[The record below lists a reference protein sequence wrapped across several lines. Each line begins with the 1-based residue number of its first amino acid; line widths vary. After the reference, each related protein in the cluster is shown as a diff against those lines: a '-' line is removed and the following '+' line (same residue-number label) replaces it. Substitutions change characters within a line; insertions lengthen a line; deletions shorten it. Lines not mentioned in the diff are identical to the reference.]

1 MPTLASS
8 LAALLLL
15 VAGARVRPGLPEQ
28 ATLTI
33 VGTGDL
39 HGHLAGLPWFSG
51 YLRNLRAA
59 RAPGAVILLDAGD
72 ILQGTLESN
81 LFEGAPVIDAYNAL
95 GYHALALGNHEFDF
109 GPVGPAPRPT
119 QPGDDAQGALKARA
133 AQARFPF
140 LAANLVRQGTRAAL
154 TWPNV
159 RASTLLVADGIK
171 VGIVGVVTPSTARMT
186 MPANVAGLAFKPLVG
201 TIARESRRLRARG
214 AKVVIVIAHAGGG
227 CRSFADPDALESCD
241 GRSEIFA
248 VAAKLPR
255 GSVDAMIAAHTHQGI
270 AQRVNGIPIIQSYA
284 NGRAFGRIDLTV
296 ARASGEVVAS
306 HLEPPRDI
314 CPSSRPD
321 ECQPGDYLGRP
332 VERDEQL
339 AALIAPAIAAAR
351 HKGEERLGVEVARP
365 LPHSRSQETALGNLL
380 ADLMH
385 TQVEG
390 EGLAVALLNGGG
402 MRTGFPS
409 GPLTYGHLHETF
421 PFDNAF
427 AMAKVRAA
435 TFRALLA
442 RSFARSGALV
452 SLSGVNVHARC
463 QGGTLVVALLRPDG
477 TAIPDDVEL
486 ALATTDFLA
495 TGGDGF
501 FSEAELAF
509 EMGTPIRDHLAAV
522 LRAKGGRL
530 SPEQHFDP
538 RHPRVQLPGPVPL
551 RCGP

>member
-15 VAGARVRPGLPEQ
+15 VSGSQVRPGKPEQ
-28 ATLTI
+28 TTLTI
-33 VGTGDL
+33 VGTSDL
-39 HGHLAGLPWFSG
+39 HGHLAGLPWFGG

-72 ILQGTLESN
+72 VLQGTLESN

-95 GYHALALGNHEFDF
+95 GYGALAIGNHEFDF
-109 GPVGPAPRPT
+109 GPVGPAPRPV
-119 QPGDDAQGALKARA
+119 QPGQDPQGALKARA

-140 LAANLVRQGTRAAL
+140 LAANLVEHDTRAAV
-154 TWPNV
+154 TWRNIRP
-159 RASTLLVADGIK
+159 STLLVADGIK
-171 VGIVGVVTPSTARMT
+171 VGIVGVVTANAGRMT
-186 MPANVAGLAFKPLVG
+186 MPANVAGLAFEPLTG
-201 TIARESRRLRARG
+201 TIVREARRLRARG
-214 AKVVIVIAHAGGG
+214 AKVVIAIAHEGGG
-227 CRSFADPDALESCD
+227 CRSFAHPEALESCD

-255 GSVDAMIAAHTHQGI
+255 GCVDAIVAAHTHQGI

-284 NGRAFGRIDLTV
+284 DGRAFGRIDLTV
-296 ARASGEVVAS
+296 ARTSGEIVAS

-314 CPSSRPD
+314 CPSGRPD
-321 ECQPGDYLGRP
+321 ACQPGDYLGRP
-332 VERDEQL
+332 VEKDERV

-351 HKGEERLGVEVARP
+351 RKGEERLGVEVARP

-380 ADLMH
+380 ADLMR
-385 TQVEG
+385 TQVDG
-390 EGLAVALLNGGG
+390 AGMAVAMINGGG
-402 MRTGFPS
+402 MRTGLPA

-427 AMAKVRAA
+427 AVAKVRAS
-435 TFRALLA
+435 TFRTLLA
-442 RSFARSGALV
+442 RSLVRSGALV
-452 SLSGVNVHARC
+452 SLSGLNVHARC
-463 QGGTLVVALLRPDG
+463 QGRTLTVELLRPDG
-477 TAIPDDVEL
+477 TAIPDDAEL

-501 FSEAELAF
+501 FSDARLAF
-509 EMGTPIRDHLAAV
+509 EIGVPIRDHMAAV
-522 LRAKGGRL
+522 LRERGGRL

-538 RHPRVQLPGPVPL
+538 RHRRIRLPGPLPL